1 MKAKAGLGRGLEAL
15 IPQMSQDSTGSEVV
29 EVRVDELKPNPYQPR
44 RVFDDDKLAELME
57 SIKEHGVVQPI
68 VVRRSAAR
76 GFEIVAGER
85 RFRAADRLG
94 LETIPAIV
102 RDISDRQAMEIALIE
117 NVQREDLNP
126 IELAEAYSRIMEHF
140 SLTQEEM
147 AHRVGQSR
155 PHVANMLRL
164 LTLPVDI
171 RAHVSRGTLSMGH
184 ARALLSLPDVSMQ
197 RSLSQKIADDGLS
210 VREVEHL
217 VQRLINVS
225 RETPKP
231 PRVKTAQVPALR
243 AYEEAFRNSLGTS
256 VRIQTGKKRGKIEI
270 DYFSMEDLE
279 RILNLIKTID

>member
-15 IPQMSQDSTGSEVV
+15 IPQMSQDAAVSEVM
-29 EVRVDELKPNPYQPR
+29 EIRVDELKPNPYQPR
-44 RVFDDDKLAELME
+44 RVFDDAKLAELME

-68 VVRRSAAR
+68 VVRKSAVR

-155 PHVANMLRL
+155 SHVANMLRL

-171 RAHVSRGTLSMGH
+171 RNHVSRGTISMGH
-184 ARALLSLPDVSMQ
+184 ARALLSLSDITIQ
-197 RSLSQKIADDGLS
+197 RSLTQKIADDGLS

-217 VQRLINVS
+217 VQRLLNVS

-231 PRVKTAQVPALR
+231 PRSQQAQVPALR

-279 RILNLIKTID
+279 RILNLIKTN